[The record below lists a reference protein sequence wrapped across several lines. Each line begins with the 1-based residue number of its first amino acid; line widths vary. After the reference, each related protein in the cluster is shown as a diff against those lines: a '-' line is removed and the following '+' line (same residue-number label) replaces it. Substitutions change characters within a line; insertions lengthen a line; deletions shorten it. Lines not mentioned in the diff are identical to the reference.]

1 MMKFARRAILL
12 GTLTTMLTSVW
23 SRIIGA
29 PGLPAPAPSARPTWP
44 TDVVSKLYRDAHR
57 RLIDPDAF
65 EAAFDQAIEV
75 LRASN
80 AGKIEREE
88 ATTRMLAIHAEALR
102 HPPPPREIPPLRA
115 DEVGVHE
122 AMALLRRAI
131 AGESHIELEHPW
143 AEVFHSFGQ
152 FTIEGWK
159 LTAFKRNRGI
169 KYLDAALSPDGHMG
183 TYVSWQA
190 REGNPVH
197 LLSDEEQDRLDELI
211 EGIGS

>member
-1 MMKFARRAILL
+1 MRFSRRGILL
-12 GTLTTMLTSVW
+12 GILATVLTSLW
-23 SRIIGA
+23 SRIIGVRR
-29 PGLPAPAPSARPTWP
+29 LPAPAPCERPTWP
-44 TDVVSKLYRDAHR
+44 SDMVGKLYRDAHR

-88 ATTRMLAIHAEALR
+88 ATTRMLTIHAEALR

-143 AEVFHSFGQ
+143 AEVFHSYGQ

-159 LTAFKRNRGI
+159 LTAFKRNCGI
-169 KYLDAALSPDGHMG
+169 KYLDAALSPDGRMG
-183 TYVSWQA
+183 TYASWQA

-197 LLSDEEQDRLDELI
+197 LLFDEEQDRLDELI
-211 EGIGS
+211 ESIDA